1 VPTILRLFGFRFFFY
16 SNEGN
21 EPPHVH
27 VEKGDATGK
36 YWINPIAEEYMDGF
50 TKTEKKHVQKIILD
64 HQEQFLTDWHE
75 HFED

>member
-1 VPTILRLFGFRFFFY
+1 VPTILRLLGFRFFFY

-50 TKTEKKHVQKIILD
+50 TKTEKKQVQKIVLD